1 MALSCKL
8 NRDILRTTS
17 CGYSL
22 PEVKDIYLANYAD
35 VTTTISADSGDC
47 ESVSSIT
54 LANSEKFY
62 HIEPAKNSTTFEDT
76 LVVEDNGN
84 KYRTHSLTFNI
95 SGKYDACL
103 HRDLDNLALGR
114 YVAVV
119 ATADGSYL
127 MLGRLGGL
135 EAETATI
142 AGGGDNNGM
151 QIVLSGNVLFL
162 FSYFSFLEFHLVY
175 HHMFQ
180 AKLIFYVFLPNPVF
194 LHPI

>member
-1 MALSCKL
+1 MACLTCKL
-8 NRDILRTTS
+8 SRDILRTTS

-35 VTTTISADSGDC
+35 VTTTVSCDSGGC
-47 ESVSSIT
+47 ETVSSIT

-84 KYRTHSLTFNI
+84 KYRTHTLTFNI

-103 HRDLDNLALGR
+103 HRDLDDLALGR

-127 MLGRLGGL
+127 MFGRNVGL
-135 EAETATI
+135 EADADGVNNSGSGDASAE
-142 AGGGDNNGM
+142 AGL
-151 QIVLSGNVLFL
+151 VVSLSANVL
-162 FSYFSFLEFHLVY
+162 E
-175 HHMFQ
+175 
-180 AKLIFYVFLPNPVF
+180 AALPLSAAAIATVVGS
-194 LHPI
+194 

>member
-1 MALSCKL
+1 MALTCKL
-8 NRDILRTTS
+8 SRDILRTTS

-35 VTTTISADSGDC
+35 VNTTVSADSGGC
-47 ESVSSIT
+47 ETVSSIT
-54 LANSEKFY
+54 LENSEKFY
-62 HIEPAKNSTTFEDT
+62 HIEPAKNSTSFEDT

-142 AGGGDNNGM
+142 SGGGDSNGL
-151 QIVLSGNVLFL
+151 QIVLSGNVTESAVPL
-162 FSYFSFLEFHLVY
+162 SDGAIQTVKGAE
-175 HHMFQ
+175 
-180 AKLIFYVFLPNPVF
+180 
-194 LHPI
+194 

>member
-1 MALSCKL
+1 MACINCKL

-35 VTTTISADSGDC
+35 VTTTVNCDSGGC
-47 ESVSSIT
+47 ETVSSIT
-54 LANSEKFY
+54 LGNSEKFY

-135 EAETATI
+135 EAETATMS
-142 AGGGDNNGM
+142 GGGDTNGL
-151 QIVLSGNVLFL
+151 QIVLSGNVTESAVPL
-162 FSYFSFLEFHLVY
+162 SDEAIQTVKG
-175 HHMFQ
+175 
-180 AKLIFYVFLPNPVF
+180 AE
-194 LHPI
+194 

>member
-1 MALSCKL
+1 M
-8 NRDILRTTS
+8 
-17 CGYSL
+17 
-22 PEVKDIYLANYAD
+22 
-35 VTTTISADSGDC
+35 
-47 ESVSSIT
+47 
-54 LANSEKFY
+54 
-62 HIEPAKNSTTFEDT
+62 
-76 LVVEDNGN
+76 VEDNGN

-142 AGGGDNNGM
+142 SGGGDNNGL
-151 QIVLSGNVLFL
+151 QIVLSGNVTESAVPL
-162 FSYFSFLEFHLVY
+162 SDGAISTVKGGE
-175 HHMFQ
+175 
-180 AKLIFYVFLPNPVF
+180 
-194 LHPI
+194 

>member
-35 VTTTISADSGDC
+35 VTTTISDSGGC

-54 LANSEKFY
+54 LSNDEKFY

-95 SGKYDACL
+95 AGKYDACL

-142 AGGGDNNGM
+142 AGGGDNNGL
-151 QIVLSGNVLFL
+151 QIVLSGNVTESAVPL
-162 FSYFSFLEFHLVY
+162 SEAAINV
-175 HHMFQ
+175 
-180 AKLIFYVFLPNPVF
+180 VRGN
-194 LHPI
+194 

>member
-1 MALSCKL
+1 MALTCKL
-8 NRDILRTTS
+8 SRDILRTTS

-35 VTTTISADSGDC
+35 VSTALSEDSGGC
-47 ESVSSIT
+47 ETVSSIT

-62 HIEPAKNSTTFEDT
+62 HIEPAKNSTSFEDT
-76 LVVEDNGN
+76 LVAEDNGN

-142 AGGGDNNGM
+142 SGGGDTNGL
-151 QIVLSGNVLFL
+151 QIVLSGNVTESAVPL
-162 FSYFSFLEFHLVY
+162 SDGAISTVKGGE
-175 HHMFQ
+175 
-180 AKLIFYVFLPNPVF
+180 
-194 LHPI
+194 

>member
-1 MALSCKL
+1 MALTSCKL
-8 NRDILRTTS
+8 TRDILRSTS

-22 PEVKDIYLANYAD
+22 PEVKDIYLADYSS
-35 VTTTISADSGDC
+35 VSTTISSDSGEC
-47 ESVSSIT
+47 ETVSSIT
-54 LANSEKFY
+54 LANTEKFY

-103 HRDLDNLALGR
+103 HKDLDMLALGR

-119 ATADGSYL
+119 VTADGSWL

-135 EAETATI
+135 EADTATLS
-142 AGGGDNNGM
+142 GGGDNNGL
-151 QIVLSGNVLFL
+151 QIVLSGNVTESAVPL
-162 FSYFSFLEFHLVY
+162 S
-175 HHMFQ
+175 Q
-180 AKLIFYVFLPNPVF
+180 AAIDVVRGN
-194 LHPI
+194 

>member
-1 MALSCKL
+1 MALTCKL
-8 NRDILRTTS
+8 DRDILRTTS

-35 VTTTISADSGDC
+35 VTTTVGSDTGGC
-47 ESVSSIT
+47 EVVSSIT
-54 LANSEKFY
+54 LENSEKFY

-76 LVVEDNGN
+76 LVVEDSGN

-103 HRDLDNLALGR
+103 HKDLDNLALGR

-135 EAETATI
+135 EAETATLS
-142 AGGGDNNGM
+142 GGGDTNGV
-151 QIVLSGNVLFL
+151 QIVLSGNVTESAVPL
-162 FSYFSFLEFHLVY
+162 SDDAIAVV
-175 HHMFQ
+175 
-180 AKLIFYVFLPNPVF
+180 KG
-194 LHPI
+194 

>member
-1 MALSCKL
+1 MAECVLNCKL

-35 VTTTISADSGDC
+35 VTTTTNCDSGGC
-47 ESVSSIT
+47 ETVSSIT

-135 EAETATI
+135 EAETATMS
-142 AGGGDNNGM
+142 GGGDSNGL
-151 QIVLSGNVLFL
+151 QIVLSGNVTESAVPL
-162 FSYFSFLEFHLVY
+162 SDDAIATVRG
-175 HHMFQ
+175 
-180 AKLIFYVFLPNPVF
+180 
-194 LHPI
+194 

>member
-1 MALSCKL
+1 MALTCKL
-8 NRDILRTTS
+8 SRDILRTTS

-35 VTTTISADSGDC
+35 VTTAVSSDSGGCDT
-47 ESVSSIT
+47 VSSIT
-54 LANSEKFY
+54 LGNSEKFY
-62 HIEPAKNSTTFEDT
+62 HIEPAKNSTSFEDT

-142 AGGGDNNGM
+142 SGGGDSNGL
-151 QIVLSGNVLFL
+151 QIVLSGNVTESAVPL
-162 FSYFSFLEFHLVY
+162 SDGAIETVKG
-175 HHMFQ
+175 
-180 AKLIFYVFLPNPVF
+180 AE
-194 LHPI
+194 

>member
-1 MALSCKL
+1 MALTCKL
-8 NRDILRTTS
+8 DHDMLRTS
-17 CGYSL
+17 NCGYSL
-22 PEVKDIYLANYAD
+22 PEVTDIYLANYED
-35 VTTTISADSGDC
+35 VTSSEVADN
-47 ESVSSIT
+47 EIT
-54 LANSEKFY
+54 AITMTPSTKFY

-103 HRDLDNLALGR
+103 HRDLDDLALGR

-135 EAETATI
+135 EAETATMS
-142 AGGGDNNGM
+142 GGGDSNGL
-151 QIVLSGNVLFL
+151 QIVLSGNVTESAVPL
-162 FSYFSFLEFHLVY
+162 SDGAIATV
-175 HHMFQ
+175 
-180 AKLIFYVFLPNPVF
+180 KGTV
-194 LHPI
+194 

>member
-1 MALSCKL
+1 MALCNLTCKL
-8 NRDILRTTS
+8 DRDILRTTS

-22 PEVKDIYLANYAD
+22 PEVKDIYLANYSD
-35 VTTTISADSGDC
+35 VSTTTDC
-47 ESVSSIT
+47 DTGGCEVVSSIT

-76 LVVEDNGN
+76 LVVEDSGN

-95 SGKYDACL
+95 AGKYDACL
-103 HRDLDNLALGR
+103 HKDLDNLALGR

-135 EAETATI
+135 EAETATLS
-142 AGGGDNNGM
+142 GGGDNNGI
-151 QIVLSGNVLFL
+151 QIVLSGNVTESAVPL
-162 FSYFSFLEFHLVY
+162 SEDAIAV
-175 HHMFQ
+175 
-180 AKLIFYVFLPNPVF
+180 VRG
-194 LHPI
+194 